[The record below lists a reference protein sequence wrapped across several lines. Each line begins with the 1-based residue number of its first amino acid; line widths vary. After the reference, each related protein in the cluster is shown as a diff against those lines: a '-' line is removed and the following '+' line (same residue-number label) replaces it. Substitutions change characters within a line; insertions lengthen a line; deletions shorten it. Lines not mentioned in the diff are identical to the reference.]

1 MFKTDRGENPLV
13 LETCESIE
21 LEMKVIFNMALNG
34 LIYGLTIR
42 TVDGVIVFGANTRN
56 RGIRTKSRNE
66 GEIAWIRFVFNLNL
80 LPGEYFLSLGI
91 AQDDDTVDNRA
102 IDRRYDLVHFT
113 VQGALNDLGFDIFD
127 ISCTFHQGAAA
138 ADDDTLKL
146 R

>member
-21 LEMKVIFNMALNG
+21 LEMKVIFNKGLNG

-56 RGIRTKSRNE
+56 RGIKTKTRNE
-66 GEIAWIRFVFNLNL
+66 GEIAWIRFMFDLNL

-91 AQDDDTVDNRA
+91 AQDDDDVDNRA

-113 VQGALNDLGFDIFD
+113 VQGALNDLGF
-127 ISCTFHQGAAA
+127 AALNMKI
-138 ADDDTLKL
+138 TE
-146 R
+146 